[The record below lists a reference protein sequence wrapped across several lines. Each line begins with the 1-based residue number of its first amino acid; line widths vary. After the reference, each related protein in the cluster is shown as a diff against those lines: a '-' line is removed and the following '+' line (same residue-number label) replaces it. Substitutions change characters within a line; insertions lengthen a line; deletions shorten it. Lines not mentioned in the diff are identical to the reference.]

1 MGLLFS
7 LIFELY
13 IELKHRRKLQRKTHL
28 LLLMQVNI
36 SNMKKFVMDIEIYIT
51 RDM

>member
-1 MGLLFS
+1 MWACS
-7 LIFELY
+7 LNFELY
-13 IELKHRRKLQRKTHL
+13 IKLGHRRKLQRKTHL

-36 SNMKKFVMDIEIYIT
+36 SNMKKFIMDIEIYIT